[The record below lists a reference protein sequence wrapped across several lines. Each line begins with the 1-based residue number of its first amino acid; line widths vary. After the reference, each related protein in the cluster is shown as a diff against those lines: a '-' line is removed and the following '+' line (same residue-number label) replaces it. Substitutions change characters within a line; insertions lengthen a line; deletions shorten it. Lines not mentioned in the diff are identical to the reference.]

1 MIPKLLT
8 PYYLILKITR
18 NTTYVYV
25 YIVLYLTG
33 SKGPD
38 EAGELSFESTE
49 HSRYNNG
56 PSPSS
61 PVLEEDIQKLLMESN
76 KDSVLEEPITYITT
90 GHHIPTTEEEEGG
103 DAVDIIPLAGD
114 NNNNNNRSSNRNSSH
129 LFKENRIIPP
139 PIEDH
144 HLSQGRSYEAGEG
157 KVEVITIS
165 QDHPVFAVGETVY
178 IEDALPD
185 DDETPYSTDAAR
197 TRITRT
203 PSGTLTAASHIHSS
217 NDPSTITN
225 TISSGGGSGRA
236 TSLPRDDPAVNNML
250 QSSKKQPPFSSTG
263 SIDNNLLSNNNT
275 SNINEEKLHKL
286 NEDNLHYTTIT
297 SHAATNNIN
306 NSIDEAPIERR
317 SHSSAASLIAASSAK
332 KSQTS
337 LSNEQIMKEIAEWEE
352 QVASEAAVGE
362 LGQQQAAVTTKAQQ
376 VKTCCIFLNI
386 YKILSI
392 YNISMLIIFYL
403 YEL

>member
-1 MIPKLLT
+1 MTCCLTCHHTIHKPYPYQYFILL
-8 PYYLILKITR
+8 YILYTS
-18 NTTYVYV
+18 
-25 YIVLYLTG
+25 G

-38 EAGELSFESTE
+38 EAGELSFESTTE
-49 HSRYNNG
+49 HSGHNG
-56 PSPSS
+56 TTPSS
-61 PVLEEDIQKLLMESN
+61 GQVQDEDIQKLLMESN
-76 KDSVLEEPITYITT
+76 KDSVVEEPITYITT
-90 GHHIPTTEEEEGG
+90 GHHIPTTDEAEDD

-114 NNNNNNRSSNRNSSH
+114 NNYNNNRSSNRNSSH

-139 PIEDH
+139 PIEAH
-144 HLSQGRSYEAGEG
+144 HPFHGQSGEG

-165 QDHPVFAVGETVY
+165 QDHPIFAVGETVY

-197 TRITRT
+197 TRITHT

-250 QSSKKQPPFSSTG
+250 QSSKKQPFSSTG
-263 SIDNNLLSNNNT
+263 SIDNNLLSNNT
-275 SNINEEKLHKL
+275 SNINEEKLHTL

-362 LGQQQAAVTTKAQQ
+362 SGQQQAAVKTQQ
-376 VKTCCIFLNI
+376 VST
-386 YKILSI
+386 IL
-392 YNISMLIIFYL
+392 YCVL
-403 YEL
+403 YILYIV

>member
-1 MIPKLLT
+1 
-8 PYYLILKITR
+8 
-18 NTTYVYV
+18 
-25 YIVLYLTG
+25 
-33 SKGPD
+33 
-38 EAGELSFESTE
+38 
-49 HSRYNNG
+49 
-56 PSPSS
+56 
-61 PVLEEDIQKLLMESN
+61 MESN
-76 KDSVLEEPITYITT
+76 KDSVVEEPITYITT
-90 GHHIPTTEEEEGG
+90 GHHIPTTDEEEEEGG
-103 DAVDIIPLAGD
+103 DAVDIIPLASDGY
-114 NNNNNNRSSNRNSSH
+114 NNNRSSNRNSSH

-144 HLSQGRSYEAGEG
+144 PFQGQSGEG

-197 TRITRT
+197 TRITHT

-236 TSLPRDDPAVNNML
+236 TSLPRDDPAVTNML
-250 QSSKKQPPFSSTG
+250 QSSKKQLPFSSTG

-275 SNINEEKLHKL
+275 SNINEEKLHTL

-362 LGQQQAAVTTKAQQ
+362 SGQQQAAVKTQQ
-376 VKTCCIFLNI
+376 VST
-386 YKILSI
+386 IL
-392 YNISMLIIFYL
+392 YCVL
-403 YEL
+403 YILYIV